1 MGGNFG
7 LLSWVEMNKL
17 FFLLLL
23 VGFALP
29 GFTGSLHHIEH
40 KTYLVDGASLGEGS
54 GGSPKP
60 LLMQSMD
67 ECLAVRQKL
76 QIFKES
82 YICIVMAI

>member
-7 LLSWVEMNKL
+7 LLSRVEMNKL

-23 VGFALP
+23 VGFTLP
-29 GFTGSLHHIEH
+29 GFTGSLHDIEH

-54 GGSPKP
+54 GGSSKP